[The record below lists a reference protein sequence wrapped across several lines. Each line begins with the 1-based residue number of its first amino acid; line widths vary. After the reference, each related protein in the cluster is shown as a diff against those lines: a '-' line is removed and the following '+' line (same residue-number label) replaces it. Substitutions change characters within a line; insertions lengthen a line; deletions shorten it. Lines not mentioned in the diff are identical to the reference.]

1 MLFKPV
7 DNKENKIIIITHLT
21 SYTTQGHT
29 KDKIKSHRLRIDTK
43 PWPCI
48 MLTTL
53 KSLVQTN
60 NLRRQTRN
68 IKQTRGRE
76 SKTRPSK
83 LATKGSWARYRI
95 GIPEIRD
102 LLLFRWELGTG

>member
-7 DNKENKIIIITHLT
+7 DNKENKIIYYHNTLT
-21 SYTTQGHT
+21 SYKSQSHT
-29 KDKIKSHRLRIDTK
+29 KDKFESPGLRRDTK
-43 PWPCI
+43 PCPCI
-48 MLTTL
+48 MLATL

-102 LLLFRWELGTG
+102 HLFFFVGN